1 MISAVYGFEAVR
13 EGILPFSTGY
23 GAYGLAAR
31 ASRNLADD
39 FLSHRT
45 ASLQTY
51 TFSSFFPLKKDLPPK
66 KGSVSAGYPLKHG
79 DTVGLRVTF
88 LEDSCGARLHEA
100 FSGVLAEPFPF
111 MGNELK
117 YKGWAEPGKHPLSRV
132 ATAEEM
138 TAGSPSL
145 SVAITFLSPTS
156 FRVGDSNMPLPH
168 PHLVFSSLLRKWEA
182 WGLPGLGVEAGSLA
196 GIRLG
201 RFSLESKVVKGIK
214 GALHFGF
221 VGKVQFDGSGLASP
235 EARRAFQ
242 ALSAFSFFSGIGI
255 KTAQGMG
262 QAIPEIPS
270 EDRKN

>member
-31 ASRNLADD
+31 ASRGLADD
-39 FLSHRT
+39 FLSHRA

-51 TFSSFFPLKKDLPPK
+51 TFSSFFPLKKDTPLK
-66 KGSVSAGYPLKHG
+66 KGKDPAGYPLKHG
-79 DTVGLRVTF
+79 DMVGLRVTF
-88 LEDSCGARLHEA
+88 LEDIYGPRLHEA
-100 FSGVLAEPFPF
+100 LSGMLAEPFAF

-138 TAGSPSL
+138 TAGSPPL
-145 SVAITFLSPTS
+145 SVTIAFLSPTS
-156 FRVGDSNMPLPH
+156 FRVGESNLPLPH
-168 PHLVFSSLLRKWEA
+168 PPLVFSSLLRKWEA
-182 WGLPGLGVEAGSLA
+182 WGLPDLGVGAGTFA

-201 RFSLESKVVKGIK
+201 RFTLESKVFKGIK

-221 VGKVQFDGSGLASP
+221 VGKAQFDGSGLANP
-235 EARRAFQ
+235 EARKAFQ

-255 KTAQGMG
+255 KTTQGMG
-262 QAIPEIPS
+262 QAIPELLPK
-270 EDRKN
+270 DRQN